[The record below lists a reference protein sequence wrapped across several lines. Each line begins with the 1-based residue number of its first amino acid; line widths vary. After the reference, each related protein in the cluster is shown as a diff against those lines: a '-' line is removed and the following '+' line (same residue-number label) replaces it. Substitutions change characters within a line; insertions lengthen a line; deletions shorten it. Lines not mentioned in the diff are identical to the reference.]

1 MVVNTLFWCQQ
12 YLRKTHHHLMYLLHL
27 PLVLLHA
34 EIATIWQTVWDMPCK
49 GNDRQFTIPKLSY
62 FLMDFSLSF
71 FTSFWCSWR
80 MFVCSTK
87 VPRWYFRE
95 NLQDFFVMLF
105 VIVILSSLEVFMF
118 PGYFSMSPTHHFGFS
133 QTRKCLLQ
141 LWALPWLLSI
151 ALFCQDF
158 PSHFIASAAFLR
170 GYFLSTGAFYLALLQ
185 YFFLHFVTR
194 MRAGTPH
201 LEPSSLSSLKELS
214 RSVSAWSWTTD
225 VWIE

>member
-49 GNDRQFTIPKLSY
+49 GNDRQFTIPKLVIFWWIFHFHFSPPFDVLGGRLY
-62 FLMDFSLSF
+62 AQQKSQDGTFERTSRTFL
-71 FTSFWCSWR
+71 WCCLLLLFYPHWR
-80 MFVCSTK
+80 FLCFQAT
-87 VPRWYFRE
+87 
-95 NLQDFFVMLF
+95 
-105 VIVILSSLEVFMF
+105 F
-118 PGYFSMSPTHHFGFS
+118 PCHRHTTLVS

-141 LWALPWLLSI
+141 LWALPWLVSI

-194 MRAGTPH
+194 MRAGAPH